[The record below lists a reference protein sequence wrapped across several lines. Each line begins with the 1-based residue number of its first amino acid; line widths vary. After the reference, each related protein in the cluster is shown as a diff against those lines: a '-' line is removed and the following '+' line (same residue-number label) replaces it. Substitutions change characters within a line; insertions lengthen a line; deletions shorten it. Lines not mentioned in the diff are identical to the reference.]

1 VPQSTVQTLILF
13 LYMAAGFAAAK
24 LGYLDE
30 RVGRGLSKFLVN
42 FILPALIIESMQ
54 RPFSPALRNE
64 ALIVLAISFG
74 VYAISFPLAGLLVKA
89 EGAKGS
95 EAGAHAFAAVFSN
108 VVFMGFPV
116 MEAIFGRDSLFA
128 VSVYNIPFQLLAF
141 SVGPYMLAH
150 GSGRK
155 TRLGPASF
163 LTPAAVA
170 ALAGFALFVG
180 GVTLPAPLGQA
191 LESLGNCTTPL
202 SMALIG
208 SIISRMDLRAAA
220 GNPRLYVT
228 TAFRLAVFPLIIYLA
243 LRALGFSGIILA
255 LPVVVGAMPVA
266 VNSAI
271 LAEAYGGDSKTAS
284 SLVAISTLVSLV
296 SIPILAS
303 LLIGR

>member
-1 VPQSTVQTLILF
+1 
-13 LYMAAGFAAAK
+13 MAAGFAAAK
-24 LGYLDE
+24 MRYIDE

-64 ALIVLAISFG
+64 ALTVLAISFG
-74 VYAISFPLAGLLVKA
+74 VYAVSFPLAWLLIKA
-89 EGAKGS
+89 ERVKGG

-150 GSGRK
+150 GAGKK
-155 TRLGPASF
+155 TRLGLGSF
-163 LTPAAVA
+163 LTPAAGA
-170 ALAGFALFVG
+170 ALVGFALFIG
-180 GVTLPAPLGQA
+180 RITIPAPLAQA
-191 LESLGNCTTPL
+191 LESFGNCTTPL

-208 SIISRMDLRAAA
+208 SIIARMEIGKLA
-220 GNPRLYVT
+220 GNPRLYAT
-228 TAFRLAVFPLIIYLA
+228 TAFRLAVFPLVLYVA
-243 LRALGFSGIILA
+243 LRALGFSGILLA

-271 LAEAYGGDSKTAS
+271 LAEAYGGDSETAS
-284 SLVAISTLVSLV
+284 SLVAISTLISLV
-296 SIPILAS
+296 SIPLLAS
-303 LLIGR
+303 LLFGS